1 MAAPGGHQRK
11 PRQSGAEFREEPSS
25 VATAHAVS
33 IDEYYHTKRLVAGRD
48 VMAITKMRFL
58 PADGTSN

>member
-1 MAAPGGHQRK
+1 
-11 PRQSGAEFREEPSS
+11 
-25 VATAHAVS
+25 VTTAHAVS
-33 IDEYYHTKRLVAGRD
+33 IDEYYDTKRLVAGRD